1 MYMTERGFSKLQTQ
15 LDHLRSIEQPKLAEL
30 LHDALGGGDLLDN
43 TEYLRLRDDFVLMND
58 LIRDIENNLRNAKL
72 IARGEPDGKVHIGD
86 TVMIQAGR
94 DQPETYT
101 IVGSVETDPGNGYI
115 SYESPL
121 GATLLDRAIGDEVS
135 VTTPEG
141 ELRYRILAVT

>member
-1 MYMTERGFSKLQTQ
+1 MYMTERGFAKLQTQ
-15 LDHLRSIEQPKLAEL
+15 LDHLRNVEQPKLAEL
-30 LHDALGGGDLLDN
+30 LHDALGGDNLLDN
-43 TEYLRLRDDFVLMND
+43 TEYLILREDFVLINN
-58 LIRDIENNLRNAKL
+58 LIRDIENILGNAQR

-86 TVMIQAGR
+86 TVMLQADG

-115 SYESPL
+115 SYECPL
-121 GATLLDRAIGDEVS
+121 GVALLDHAVGDEIS